1 MATIPYKYESPKA
14 VLSSPAQVADIYEK
28 VKVAGGYNPAT
39 NTFKPLDLSKVDI
52 AHGSGQ
58 DWPIV
63 PGYVLYATLT
73 AAVEA
78 GIADAEMWPTQLF
91 ATADSYGKFVRSLRD
106 YEECYKL
113 IDPWWCAFRALLGQP
128 HEEEG
133 FSTAADL
140 SKRFIEVLNELP
152 EQWS

>member
-1 MATIPYKYESPKA
+1 MANISYTYEPPKA
-14 VLSSPAQVADIYEK
+14 VLSSPAQVADIYQK

-39 NTFKPLDLSKVDI
+39 NTFTPLDLSKVDI

-63 PGYVLYATLT
+63 PGYALYATLT

-78 GIADAEMWPTQLF
+78 GLMDDEMWPTQLF
-91 ATADSYGKFVRSLRD
+91 AGSDSYAKFTQSLRD

-113 IDPWWCAFRALLGQP
+113 IDPWWCAFRTLLGQP

-140 SKRFIEVLNELP
+140 SERFIEVLDELP